1 MKKKRQER
9 EAASEKQP
17 EETMMKTKMTPT
29 LWSMT
34 MMTTMRM
41 VMMTITITKM
51 IIVTITK
58 MIT

>member
-1 MKKKRQER
+1 MKDKRQER
-9 EAASEKQP
+9 EATSEKQP

-34 MMTTMRM
+34 MMTTMR
-41 VMMTITITKM
+41 
-51 IIVTITK
+51 IVTITK